1 MRLGLLF
8 SLYSQASPGQSLLSA
23 EGLFSKGGTG

>member
-8 SLYSQASPGQSLLSA
+8 RFSGLASPGQSLLSA
-23 EGLFSKGGTG
+23 EGPFSKGGTA